1 MNINHI
7 KKAFAPA
14 SIGNV
19 AVGFDMLGAALENI
33 GDIVIAKRIK
43 TKGIFIEE
51 IVDIEGNLKPKPF
64 YDTKAKMLWDDN
76 YFYFGVE
83 MEEPHIRVVLQH
95 DLDMPQV
102 ALRLSQSLPLR
113 I

>member
-1 MNINHI
+1 MNYTEICDMNINHI

-51 IVDIEGNLKPKPF
+51 IIDKS
-64 YDTKAKMLWDDN
+64 TDN
-76 YFYFGVE
+76 TADHLYI
-83 MEEPHIRVVLQH
+83 PILC
-95 DLDMPQV
+95 
-102 ALRLSQSLPLR
+102 
-113 I
+113 